1 MNPLYSQ
8 DSEKDRIRPLKGTE
22 DYFLWAQLM
31 KLRLNKL
38 KAWRAIVS
46 EPPKNHGVDEAPV
59 VVERFQAQYSEL
71 NLEPPL
77 ADTARWSKRQWEI
90 AYTEYKEEVKKYN
103 EWEEKDHSAMAEI
116 MERLTPHVQ
125 KEIGLHDSAKSL
137 WNALEEAYSTPLI
150 IEQLRAFQALMSIK
164 RSAFTD
170 VRRYTTAFM
179 IAYNHLTL
187 NLRFDWDPKTLPTM
201 MLMYN
206 EATDSSSDWSRFLDK
221 HRVGTKLD
229 DPKQLITT
237 LHGLEDQSGKAAK
250 KPAAAPAVNVMQGKR
265 KRNDAQG
272 GRQKR
277 QKQGSTCSE
286 CNKLHILKEDQVC
299 WYKHP
304 EKAPESWQKKH
315 PDLLNST

>member
-1 MNPLYSQ
+1 M
-8 DSEKDRIRPLKGTE
+8 
-22 DYFLWAQLM
+22 AQLM

-38 KAWRAIVS
+38 KAWKAIDS

-59 VVERFQAQYSEL
+59 VVEQFKDQYGEL
-71 NLEPPL
+71 NLFPL
-77 ADTARWSKRQWEI
+77 ADTATWTKRQWEV
-90 AYTEYKEEVKKYN
+90 AYTIYKDEVKKYN

-125 KEIGLHDSAKSL
+125 KEIGLHNNAKAL

-164 RSAFTD
+164 RSAFPD

-237 LHGLEDQSGKAAK
+237 LHGLEDQSSKVAK
-250 KPAAAPAVNVMQGKR
+250 KPAAAPAPASVNVLQGKKR
-265 KRNDAQG
+265 RNDSQG
-272 GRQKR
+272 GRQGKQ
-277 QKQGSTCSE
+277 QKLSTCSE
-286 CNKLHILKEDQVC
+286 CQKSHGLREGQVC
-299 WYKHP
+299 WFKHP
-304 EKAPESWQKKH
+304 EKAPESWQKRH
-315 PDLLNST
+315 PDLLTK

>member
-8 DSEKDRIRPLKGTE
+8 DSEKDRIKPLKGTE

-46 EPPKNHGVDEAPV
+46 EPPKNHGVEEAPV
-59 VVERFQAQYSEL
+59 VVELFQAQYGEL
-71 NLEPPL
+71 GLDIPL
-77 ADTARWSKRQWEI
+77 ADTARWTKRQWEI
-90 AYTEYKEEVKKYN
+90 AYVEYKDEVKKYN
-103 EWEEKDHSAMAEI
+103 EWEEKDNSALAEV

-125 KEIGLHDSAKSL
+125 KEIGLHTRAKDL

-150 IEQLRAFQALMSIK
+150 IEQLRAFQSLLRIK
-164 RSAFTD
+164 RSAYPD
-170 VRRYTTAFM
+170 VRHYTTAFM

-187 NLRFDWDPKTLPTM
+187 NLRFTWDPKTLPTM

-221 HRVGTKLD
+221 HRIGTHLD

-237 LHGLEDQSGKAAK
+237 LHGLEDQSSKSAR
-250 KPAAAPAVNVMQGKR
+250 KPAPTVNYIAGKR
-265 KRNDAQG
+265 KRNDDQG
-272 GRQKR
+272 KR
-277 QKQGSTCSE
+277 QTKPKTSNTPCPYCQRPHSLIEG
-286 CNKLHILKEDQVC
+286 QVC
-299 WYKHP
+299 WFKNP
-304 EKAPESWQKKH
+304 EKAPEFWQKRH
-315 PDLLNST
+315 PELFKSAT